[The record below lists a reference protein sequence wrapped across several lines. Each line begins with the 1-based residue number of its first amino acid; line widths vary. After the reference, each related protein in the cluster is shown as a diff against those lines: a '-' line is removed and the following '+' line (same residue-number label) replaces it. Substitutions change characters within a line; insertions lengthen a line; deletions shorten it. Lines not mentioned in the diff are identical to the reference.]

1 MVGFG
6 LTDPWS
12 LKETVIPTVF
22 GRSEEGALAVLGI
35 SRELFAPHTDSRLSS
50 VALRHFPSPIP
61 VQALHRPNPV
71 GKPCFPEMQPS
82 VRVAVLFALCLW
94 VSKQ

>member
-12 LKETVIPTVF
+12 LKETIIPTVF

-50 VALRHFPSPIP
+50 VAPPTLPFPHPCIGFASSKPSWE
-61 VQALHRPNPV
+61 AL
-71 GKPCFPEMQPS
+71 FP
-82 VRVAVLFALCLW
+82 
-94 VSKQ
+94 